1 MQPQPPEQPF
11 DFHSQ
16 TEYNTPVR
24 LRGFLYRLAPQGGLP
39 MAETGSGPQKLI
51 LIDGHSLAHRAFH
64 ALPVDLSTSKGEL
77 TNAVYGFAS
86 MLLTVLRDYKPDYIA
101 VAFDVGPS
109 FRHEEF
115 AEYKAQRP
123 TTPDELSLQME
134 RIRELVEAFCIPIYT
149 AEGYEADDVLGT
161 LARQAAEQGLDTLI
175 VTGDRD
181 ALQLV
186 GPHTR
191 VLTSGRR
198 FSDVVLYDEKAVRER
213 FGLAPSQLVD
223 FKALVGDKSDN
234 IPGVPGVGEKT
245 ATRLLQQFG
254 SLEGIYQNLE
264 EISPARVR
272 EALATHRDD
281 VFQYRHLVT
290 IVRDAPVTLDLERC
304 RAAQFDVERV
314 KALFR
319 ELEFRSLLD
328 RLPASPEEA
337 GQLRLFPQAS
347 REGEA
352 AEVVKAKISYETV
365 TRPQDLKALAE
376 RLREGPFAFDT
387 ETDSTDPMRARL
399 VGISLAVSP
408 GEAWYLPVGHRQGSN
423 LPLKAVQEHL
433 GPVLADPQVGK
444 YAHHAKYDMEV
455 LARHGIRVR
464 GLAFDT
470 MLAEWLCNPSSQ
482 NLGLK
487 NLAWVRLGEEMT
499 PITQLLGKGKEQ
511 ITMDRVPVAEA
522 APYACADADM
532 TLRLVPILEQELEE
546 KKLTALYREVEL
558 PLVDVLMA
566 MECNG
571 ILLDVPYLRQ
581 MSEELAERLREL
593 EARIYEMVGYAFNV
607 NSPAQLSEA
616 LFDRLNLPRQGLR
629 KTQSGHYST
638 AAEVL
643 EKLRGLHPVIDLILE
658 HRQLAKIKSTYVD
671 ALPELVNPETGRL
684 HTSYNQTGTVTG
696 RLSSS
701 EPNLQNIPIRT
712 ELGRRVRRAFRAE
725 EGWVF
730 LGADYSQVELRI
742 VAHISQDPAMLQAFA
757 RGEDIHASTAA
768 AIYGV
773 PLEAVTPEMRRV
785 AKTVNFAITY
795 GATGFGVAQQ
805 SDLTPEEGAKL
816 IEAYYQTYPR
826 VREYI
831 ARTKKMVREKG
842 YVQTLLGRRRYFPEF
857 QATHRVHRNR
867 LNAAYRMAINAPI
880 QGTAADIIKLAM
892 IRIHRALGERGLRT
906 RMTLQVHDELVF
918 EVPREELESVA
929 PLVREV
935 MEGAFPL
942 DAPLKVDLKVGANW
956 EEMEPL

>member
-1 MQPQPPEQPF
+1 MSKPDLGPEI
-11 DFHSQ
+11 
-16 TEYNTPVR
+16 
-24 LRGFLYRLAPQGGLP
+24 
-39 MAETGSGPQKLI
+39 LI
-51 LIDGHSLAHRAFH
+51 LIDGYSLAYRAYH
-64 ALPVDLSTSKGEL
+64 ALPTDLSTSKGEL

-86 MLLTVLRDYKPDYIA
+86 MLLNVLRDYKPNYMA

-109 FRHEEF
+109 FRHQEF
-115 AEYKAQRP
+115 AAYKAQRAA
-123 TTPDELSLQME
+123 TPDELTSQLN
-134 RIRELVEAFCIPIYT
+134 RIGELVEAFRIPVYT

-161 LARQAAEQGLDTLI
+161 LARQASERDLNTLI

-186 GPHTR
+186 GPHVR

-198 FSDVVLYDEKAVRER
+198 FSDVILYDEKAVRER

-234 IPGVPGVGEKT
+234 IPGVPGIGEKT

-254 SLEGIYQNLE
+254 SLEGIYEHLE
-264 EISPARVR
+264 EVEPPKVR
-272 EALATHRDD
+272 EALSAFREA

-290 IVRDAPVTLDLERC
+290 IVQDAPLTLDLERC
-304 RAAQFDVERV
+304 RTGQYDVERV

-319 ELEFRSLLD
+319 DLEFRTLLD
-328 RLPASPEEA
+328 RLPAPPKEA
-337 GQLRLFPQAS
+337 AGPAQLRLFPQPAPKPQPA
-347 REGEA
+347 RVEGA
-352 AEVVKAKISYETV
+352 GLAYETV
-365 TRPQDLKALAE
+365 TQPEALRRLAE
-376 RLREGPFAFDT
+376 RLRGGPFAFDT
-387 ETDSTDPMRARL
+387 ETDSTDPLRARL
-399 VGISLAVSP
+399 VGLSLAVAP
-408 GEAWYLPVGHRQGSN
+408 GQACYLPVGHTEGPN
-423 LPLKAVQEHL
+423 LPLEAVREHL
-433 GPVLADPQVGK
+433 GPVLGDPQVPK

-455 LARHGIRVR
+455 LARHGLPVQ

-499 PITQLLGKGKEQ
+499 TITQLLGKGKEQ
-511 ITMDRVPVAEA
+511 TTMDRVPVAEA

-532 TLRLVPILEQELEE
+532 TFRLVPLLEKELEE
-546 KKLTALYREVEL
+546 KELTALYRDVEL

-581 MSEELAERLREL
+581 MAEELAERLRDL
-593 EARIYEMVGYAFNV
+593 EARIYELVGYAFNV
-607 NSPAQLSEA
+607 NSPAQLGEA
-616 LFDRLNLPRQGLR
+616 LFERLHLPRQGLR
-629 KTQSGHYST
+629 KTQAGHYST
-638 AAEVL
+638 SAEVL
-643 EKLRGLHPVIDLILE
+643 EKLRGLHPAVDLILE
-658 HRQLAKIKSTYVD
+658 HRQIAKIKSTYVD

-725 EGWVF
+725 EGWLF
-730 LGADYSQVELRI
+730 LSADYSQVELRI
-742 VAHISQDPAMLQAFA
+742 VAHVSQDPAMLQAFA

-773 PLEAVTPEMRRV
+773 PLQAVTPEMRRV

-816 IEAYYQTYPR
+816 VEAYYRTYPR
-826 VREYI
+826 VRDYVE
-831 ARTKKMVREKG
+831 RTKKMAREQG

-857 QATHRVHRNR
+857 RATERVHRNR

-892 IRIHRALGERGLRT
+892 IRLHRALREQGLRT

-918 EVPREELESVA
+918 EVPKDELARVA
-929 PLVREV
+929 PLVREI

-942 DAPLKVDLKVGANW
+942 DAPLKVDMKVGANW
-956 EEMEPL
+956 EEMDPL

>member
-1 MQPQPPEQPF
+1 MSKPE
-11 DFHSQ
+11 
-16 TEYNTPVR
+16 
-24 LRGFLYRLAPQGGLP
+24 
-39 MAETGSGPQKLI
+39 SGPEILV
-51 LIDGHSLAHRAFH
+51 LIDGYSLAYRAYH
-64 ALPVDLSTSKGEL
+64 ALPTDLSTSKGEL

-86 MLLTVLRDYKPDYIA
+86 MLLNVLKDHKPNYLA

-109 FRHEEF
+109 FRHQDF
-115 AEYKAQRP
+115 AAYKAQRAA
-123 TTPDELSLQME
+123 TPDELTVQLN
-134 RIRELVEAFCIPIYT
+134 RIGELVEAFRIPIYA

-161 LARQAAEQGLDTLI
+161 LARQAAERGLDILI

-186 GPHTR
+186 SPR
-191 VLTSGRR
+191 VRVVTSGRR
-198 FSDVVLYDEKAVRER
+198 FSDIILYDEKAVRER
-213 FGLAPSQLVD
+213 FGLAPGQLVD

-234 IPGVPGVGEKT
+234 IPGVPGIGEKT
-245 ATRLLQQFG
+245 ATRLLQQYG
-254 SLEGIYQNLE
+254 SLEGIYEHLD
-264 EISPARVR
+264 EIEPPKVK
-272 EALATHRDD
+272 EALAASREA
-281 VFQYRHLVT
+281 VFQYRRLVT
-290 IVRDAPVTLDLERC
+290 IVQDAPVVLDLEGC
-304 RAAQFDVERV
+304 RTGQYDVERV

-319 ELEFRSLLD
+319 ELEFRTLLD
-328 RLPASPEEA
+328 RLPTPPKEAAGPAQLSLFPQPAAEPQPVRAEEA
-337 GQLRLFPQAS
+337 GL
-347 REGEA
+347 
-352 AEVVKAKISYETV
+352 SYETV
-365 TRPQDLKALAE
+365 THPEALQSLAQ
-376 RLREGPFAFDT
+376 RLRGGPFAFDT
-387 ETDSTDPMRARL
+387 ETDSTDPLRARL
-399 VGISLAVSP
+399 VGISLAAAP
-408 GEAWYLPVGHRQGSN
+408 GQAWYLPVGHREGPN

-433 GPVLADPQVGK
+433 GPLFADPQVAK

-455 LARHGIRVR
+455 LERHGLPVQ

-470 MLAEWLCNPSSQ
+470 MLGEWLCNPSSQ

-499 PITQLLGKGKEQ
+499 TITKLLGKGKEQ
-511 ITMDRVPVAEA
+511 TTMDRVSVAEA
-522 APYACADADM
+522 TPYACADADM
-532 TLRLVPILEQELEE
+532 TFRLVPLLERELEE
-546 KKLTALYREVEL
+546 KKLTALYRDVEL

-581 MSEELAERLREL
+581 ISEELAERLRDL
-593 EARIYEMVGYAFNV
+593 EARIYELVGYAFNV
-607 NSPAQLSEA
+607 NSPTQLGEA
-616 LFDRLNLPRQGLR
+616 LFERLNLPRQGLR
-629 KTQSGHYST
+629 KTQAGHYST

-643 EKLRGLHPVIDLILE
+643 EKLRGLHPAVDLILE
-658 HRQLAKIKSTYVD
+658 HRQIAKIKSTYVD
-671 ALPELVNPETGRL
+671 ALPELVNPGTGRL

-730 LGADYSQVELRI
+730 LSADYSQVELRI
-742 VAHISQDPAMLQAFA
+742 VAHVSQDPAMLQAFA

-816 IEAYYQTYPR
+816 VEAYYRTYPK
-826 VREYI
+826 VRDYVE
-831 ARTKKMVREKG
+831 RTKKMARERG

-857 QATHRVHRNR
+857 QATERVHQNR

-892 IRIHRALGERGLRT
+892 IRIHRALRDRGLRT

-918 EVPREELESVA
+918 EVPRDELARVA
-929 PLVREV
+929 PLVREI
-935 MEGAFPL
+935 MEGAFLL
-942 DAPLKVDLKVGANW
+942 DAPLKVDMKVGANW
-956 EEMEPL
+956 EEMDPL

>member
-1 MQPQPPEQPF
+1 MSKP
-11 DFHSQ
+11 
-16 TEYNTPVR
+16 
-24 LRGFLYRLAPQGGLP
+24 
-39 MAETGSGPQKLI
+39 GSGPEVLI
-51 LIDGHSLAHRAFH
+51 LIDGYSLAYRAYH
-64 ALPVDLSTSKGEL
+64 ALPTDLSTSKGEL

-86 MLLTVLRDYKPDYIA
+86 MLLNVLRDHKPDYLA

-109 FRHEEF
+109 FRHQEF
-115 AEYKAQRP
+115 AAYKAQRP
-123 TTPDELSLQME
+123 TTPDELSSQLG
-134 RIRELVEAFCIPIYT
+134 RIGELVEAFHIPVYT

-161 LARQAAEQGLDTLI
+161 LACQAAERGLDTLI
-175 VTGDRD
+175 VTGDKD

-186 GPHTR
+186 GPHVR

-198 FSDVVLYDEKAVRER
+198 FSDVILYDEKEVRER
-213 FGLAPSQLVD
+213 FGLTPRQLVD

-234 IPGVPGVGEKT
+234 IPGVPGIGEKT
-245 ATRLLQQFG
+245 ATRLLQQYG
-254 SLEGIYQNLE
+254 SLEGIYEHLE
-264 EISPARVR
+264 EVEPPKAR
-272 EALATHRDD
+272 EALASFREA
-281 VFQYRHLVT
+281 VFRYQHLVT
-290 IVRDAPVTLDLERC
+290 IVRDAPVALDLERC
-304 RAAQFDVERV
+304 RTGQYDVERV

-328 RLPASPEEA
+328 RLPTPRKGAAEPA
-337 GQLRLFPQAS
+337 QLRLFPQPTPEPQPV
-347 REGEA
+347 RVEGA
-352 AEVVKAKISYETV
+352 GLVYETV
-365 TRPQDLKALAE
+365 TQPEALRSLAV
-376 RLREGPFAFDT
+376 RLRNGPFAFDT
-387 ETDSTDPMRARL
+387 ETDSTDPLRAHL
-399 VGISLAVSP
+399 VGLSLAAAP
-408 GEAWYLPVGHRQGSN
+408 GQAWYLPVGHKEGPN
-423 LPLKAVQEHL
+423 LPLEAVRDHL
-433 GPVLADPQVGK
+433 APLLMDPQVPK

-455 LARHGIRVR
+455 LARHGLPVQ

-499 PITQLLGKGKEQ
+499 TITQLLGRGKEQ
-511 ITMDRVPVAEA
+511 TTMDRVPVAEA

-532 TLRLVPILEQELEE
+532 TFRLVPILERELEE
-546 KKLTALYREVEL
+546 KALTALYREVEL

-581 MSEELAERLREL
+581 MSEELAERLRAL
-593 EARIYEMVGYAFNV
+593 ETRIYELVGYAFNV
-607 NSPAQLSEA
+607 NSPSQLGEA

-629 KTQSGHYST
+629 KTQAGHYST

-643 EKLRGLHPVIDLILE
+643 EKLRGLHPAVDLILE
-658 HRQLAKIKSTYVD
+658 HRQIAKIKSTYVD

-712 ELGRRVRRAFRAE
+712 ELGRRVRRAFLAE
-725 EGWVF
+725 EGWLF
-730 LGADYSQVELRI
+730 LSADYSQVELRI
-742 VAHISQDPAMLQAFA
+742 VAHVSQDPAMLQAFA

-816 IEAYYQTYPR
+816 VEAYYRTYPK
-826 VREYI
+826 VRDYVE
-831 ARTKKMVREKG
+831 RTKKMAREQG

-857 QATHRVHRNR
+857 QASERVHRNR

-892 IRIHRALGERGLRT
+892 IRIHQALRDQGLRT

-918 EVPREELESVA
+918 EVPKEELGRVA
-929 PLVREV
+929 PLVREI

-942 DAPLKVDLKVGANW
+942 DAPLKVDMKVGANW
-956 EEMEPL
+956 EEMDPL

>member
-1 MQPQPPEQPF
+1 MSKPDLGPEI
-11 DFHSQ
+11 
-16 TEYNTPVR
+16 
-24 LRGFLYRLAPQGGLP
+24 
-39 MAETGSGPQKLI
+39 LI
-51 LIDGHSLAHRAFH
+51 LIDGYSLAYRAYH
-64 ALPVDLSTSKGEL
+64 ALPTDLSTSKGEL

-86 MLLTVLRDYKPDYIA
+86 MLLNVLRDYKPNYMA

-109 FRHEEF
+109 FRHQEF
-115 AEYKAQRP
+115 AAYKAQRAA
-123 TTPDELSLQME
+123 TPDELTSQLN
-134 RIRELVEAFCIPIYT
+134 RIEELVEAFRIPVYA

-161 LARQAAEQGLDTLI
+161 LARQAAERGLDTLI

-186 GPHTR
+186 GPHVR

-198 FSDVVLYDEKAVRER
+198 FSDVILYDEKAVRER

-234 IPGVPGVGEKT
+234 IPGVPGIGEKT

-254 SLEGIYQNLE
+254 SLEGIYEHLE
-264 EISPARVR
+264 EVEPPKVR
-272 EALATHRDD
+272 EALSAFREA

-290 IVRDAPVTLDLERC
+290 IVQDAPVTLDLERC
-304 RAAQFDVERV
+304 RTGQYDVERV

-319 ELEFRSLLD
+319 DLEFRTLLD
-328 RLPASPEEA
+328 RLPAPPKEA
-337 GQLRLFPQAS
+337 AGPAQLRLFPQPAPKPQPA
-347 REGEA
+347 RVEGA
-352 AEVVKAKISYETV
+352 GLAYETV
-365 TRPQDLKALAE
+365 TQPEALRRLAE
-376 RLREGPFAFDT
+376 RLRGGPFAFDT
-387 ETDSTDPMRARL
+387 ETDSTDPLRARL
-399 VGISLAVSP
+399 VGLSLAVAP
-408 GEAWYLPVGHRQGSN
+408 GQACYLPVGHTEGPN
-423 LPLKAVQEHL
+423 LPLEAVREHL
-433 GPVLADPQVGK
+433 GPVLGDPQVPK

-455 LARHGIRVR
+455 LARHGLPVR

-499 PITQLLGKGKEQ
+499 TITQLLGKGKEQ
-511 ITMDRVPVAEA
+511 TTMDRVPVAEA

-532 TLRLVPILEQELEE
+532 TFRLVPLLEKELEE
-546 KKLTALYREVEL
+546 KELTALYRDVEL

-581 MSEELAERLREL
+581 MAEELAERLRDL
-593 EARIYEMVGYAFNV
+593 EARIYELVGYAFNV
-607 NSPAQLSEA
+607 NSPAQLGEA
-616 LFDRLNLPRQGLR
+616 LFERLHLPRQGLR
-629 KTQSGHYST
+629 KTQAGHYST
-638 AAEVL
+638 SAEVL
-643 EKLRGLHPVIDLILE
+643 EKLRGLHPAVDLILE
-658 HRQLAKIKSTYVD
+658 HRQIAKIKSTYVD

-725 EGWVF
+725 EGWLF
-730 LGADYSQVELRI
+730 LSADYSQVELRI
-742 VAHISQDPAMLQAFA
+742 VAHVSQDPAMLQAFA

-773 PLEAVTPEMRRV
+773 PLQAVTPEMRRV

-816 IEAYYQTYPR
+816 VEAYYRTYPK
-826 VREYI
+826 VRDYVE
-831 ARTKKMVREKG
+831 RTKKMAREQG

-857 QATHRVHRNR
+857 QATERVHRNR

-892 IRIHRALGERGLRT
+892 IRLHRALREQGLRT

-918 EVPREELESVA
+918 EVPKDELARVA
-929 PLVREV
+929 PLVREI

-942 DAPLKVDLKVGANW
+942 DAPLKVDMKVGANW
-956 EEMEPL
+956 EEMDPL

>member
-1 MQPQPPEQPF
+1 MSKP
-11 DFHSQ
+11 
-16 TEYNTPVR
+16 
-24 LRGFLYRLAPQGGLP
+24 
-39 MAETGSGPQKLI
+39 GSGPEVLI
-51 LIDGHSLAHRAFH
+51 LIDGYSLAYRAYH
-64 ALPVDLSTSKGEL
+64 ALPTDLSTSKGEL

-86 MLLTVLRDYKPDYIA
+86 MLLNVLRDHKPDYLA

-109 FRHEEF
+109 FRHQEF
-115 AEYKAQRP
+115 AAYKAQRP
-123 TTPDELSLQME
+123 TTPDELSSQLE
-134 RIRELVEAFCIPIYT
+134 RIGELVEAFHIPVYT

-161 LARQAAEQGLDTLI
+161 LACQAAERGLDTLI
-175 VTGDRD
+175 VTGDKD

-186 GPHTR
+186 GPHVR

-198 FSDVVLYDEKAVRER
+198 FSDVILYDEKAVRER
-213 FGLAPSQLVD
+213 LGLTPRQLVD

-234 IPGVPGVGEKT
+234 IPGVPGIGEKT
-245 ATRLLQQFG
+245 ATRLLQQYG
-254 SLEGIYQNLE
+254 SLEGIYEHLE
-264 EISPARVR
+264 DVEPPKAR
-272 EALATHRDD
+272 EALASFREA
-281 VFQYRHLVT
+281 VFRYRHLVT
-290 IVRDAPVTLDLERC
+290 IVQDAPVALDLERC
-304 RAAQFDVERV
+304 RTGQYDVERV
-314 KALFR
+314 RALFR

-328 RLPASPEEA
+328 RLPTPRKGAAEPA
-337 GQLRLFPQAS
+337 QLRLFPQPTPEPQPV
-347 REGEA
+347 RVEGA
-352 AEVVKAKISYETV
+352 GLVYETV
-365 TRPQDLKALAE
+365 TQPEALRSLAV
-376 RLREGPFAFDT
+376 RLRNGPFAFDT
-387 ETDSTDPMRARL
+387 ETDSTDPLRAHL
-399 VGISLAVSP
+399 VGLSLAAAP
-408 GEAWYLPVGHRQGSN
+408 GQAWYLPVGHKEGPN
-423 LPLKAVQEHL
+423 LPLEAVREHL
-433 GPVLADPQVGK
+433 APLLMDPQVPK

-455 LARHGIRVR
+455 LARHGLPVQ

-499 PITQLLGKGKEQ
+499 AITQLLGKGKEQ
-511 ITMDRVPVAEA
+511 TTMDRVPVAEA

-532 TLRLVPILEQELEE
+532 TFRLVPILERELEE
-546 KKLTALYREVEL
+546 KALTALYRDVEL

-581 MSEELAERLREL
+581 MSEELAERLRAL
-593 EARIYEMVGYAFNV
+593 EARIYELVGYAFNV
-607 NSPAQLSEA
+607 NSPSQLGEA

-629 KTQSGHYST
+629 KTQAGHYST

-643 EKLRGLHPVIDLILE
+643 EKLRGLHPAVDLILE
-658 HRQLAKIKSTYVD
+658 HRQIAKIKSTYVD
-671 ALPELVNPETGRL
+671 ALPGLVNPETGRL

-712 ELGRRVRRAFRAE
+712 ELGRRVRRAFLAE
-725 EGWVF
+725 EGWLF
-730 LGADYSQVELRI
+730 LSADYSQVELRI
-742 VAHISQDPAMLQAFA
+742 VAHVSQDPAMLQAFA

-816 IEAYYQTYPR
+816 VEAYYRTYPK
-826 VREYI
+826 VRDYVE
-831 ARTKKMVREKG
+831 RTKKMAREQG

-857 QATHRVHRNR
+857 QASERVHRNR

-892 IRIHRALGERGLRT
+892 IRIHQALRDRGLHT

-918 EVPREELESVA
+918 EVPKGELGRVV
-929 PLVREV
+929 PLVREI

-942 DAPLKVDLKVGANW
+942 DAPLKVDMKVGANW
-956 EEMEPL
+956 EEMDPL

>member
-1 MQPQPPEQPF
+1 MSKPDAGPEI
-11 DFHSQ
+11 
-16 TEYNTPVR
+16 
-24 LRGFLYRLAPQGGLP
+24 
-39 MAETGSGPQKLI
+39 LI
-51 LIDGHSLAHRAFH
+51 LIDGYSLAYRAYH
-64 ALPVDLSTSKGEL
+64 ALPTDLSTSKGEL

-86 MLLTVLRDYKPDYIA
+86 MLLNVLRDYKPDYIA
-101 VAFDVGPS
+101 IAFDVGPS
-109 FRHEEF
+109 FRHQEF
-115 AEYKAQRP
+115 AAYKAQRP
-123 TTPDELSLQME
+123 ATPDELTSQLR
-134 RIRELVEAFCIPIYT
+134 RIGELVEAFRIPVYT

-161 LARQAAEQGLDTLI
+161 LARQAAERGLNTLI

-186 GPHTR
+186 GPHVR

-198 FSDVVLYDEKAVRER
+198 FSDVILYDEKAVRER
-213 FGLAPSQLVD
+213 FGLAPRQLVD
-223 FKALVGDKSDN
+223 LKALVGDKSDN
-234 IPGVPGVGEKT
+234 IPGVPGIGEKT
-245 ATRLLQQFG
+245 ATRLLQQYG
-254 SLEGIYQNLE
+254 SLEGIYEHLDE
-264 EISPARVR
+264 VEPPKVR
-272 EALATHRDD
+272 EALAGFREEA
-281 VFQYRHLVT
+281 FQYRRLVT
-290 IVRDAPVTLDLERC
+290 IAQDAPVTLDLERC
-304 RAAQFDVERV
+304 RTGQYDVERV

-328 RLPASPEEA
+328 RLPAPPKETTGPA
-337 GQLRLFPQAS
+337 QLHLFPQAVAEPQAL
-347 REGEA
+347 RVEGTGLA
-352 AEVVKAKISYETV
+352 YETIAQ
-365 TRPQDLKALAE
+365 PQSLQGLAE
-376 RLREGPFAFDT
+376 RLRGGPFAFDT
-387 ETDSTDPMRARL
+387 ETDSTDPLRARL
-399 VGISLAVSP
+399 VGISLAAAP
-408 GEAWYLPVGHRQGSN
+408 GQAWYLPVGHQKGPN
-423 LPLKAVQEHL
+423 LPLEAVREHL
-433 GPVLADPQVGK
+433 GPLFAGPQVPK

-455 LARHGIRVR
+455 LARHGLPVQ

-499 PITQLLGKGKEQ
+499 TITQLLGKGKEQ
-511 ITMDRVPVAEA
+511 TTMDRVPVAEA

-532 TLRLVPILEQELEE
+532 TFRLVPLLAKELEE
-546 KKLTALYREVEL
+546 KQLTALYRDVEL
-558 PLVDVLMA
+558 PLVDVLMT

-581 MSEELAERLREL
+581 MSEELSERLRDL
-593 EARIYEMVGYAFNV
+593 EARIYELVGYSFNI
-607 NSPAQLSEA
+607 NSPAQLGEA
-616 LFDRLNLPRQGLR
+616 LFERLHLPRQGLR
-629 KTQSGHYST
+629 KTQAGHYST

-643 EKLRGLHPVIDLILE
+643 EKLRGLHPAVDLILE
-658 HRQLAKIKSTYVD
+658 HRQIAKIKSTYVD

-725 EGWVF
+725 EGWLF
-730 LGADYSQVELRI
+730 LSADYSQVELRI
-742 VAHISQDPAMLQAFA
+742 VAHVSQDPAMLQAFA

-816 IEAYYQTYPR
+816 VEAYYRTYPK
-826 VREYI
+826 VRDYVE
-831 ARTKKMVREKG
+831 RTKKMAREQG

-857 QATHRVHRNR
+857 QATERVHQNR

-892 IRIHRALGERGLRT
+892 IRIHRALQEQGLRT

-918 EVPREELESVA
+918 EVPKEELGRVA
-929 PLVREV
+929 PLVREI

-942 DAPLKVDLKVGANW
+942 DAPLKVDMKVGANW
-956 EEMEPL
+956 EEMDPL

>member
-1 MQPQPPEQPF
+1 MSKPDLGPEI
-11 DFHSQ
+11 
-16 TEYNTPVR
+16 
-24 LRGFLYRLAPQGGLP
+24 
-39 MAETGSGPQKLI
+39 LI
-51 LIDGHSLAHRAFH
+51 LIDGYSLAYRAYH
-64 ALPVDLSTSKGEL
+64 ALPTDLSTSKGEL

-86 MLLTVLRDYKPDYIA
+86 MLLNVLRDYKPNYMA

-109 FRHEEF
+109 FRHQEF
-115 AEYKAQRP
+115 AAYKAQRAA
-123 TTPDELSLQME
+123 TPDELTSQLN
-134 RIRELVEAFCIPIYT
+134 RIEELVEAFRIPVYA

-161 LARQAAEQGLDTLI
+161 LARQAAERGLDTLI

-186 GPHTR
+186 GPHVR

-198 FSDVVLYDEKAVRER
+198 FSDVILYDEKAVRER

-234 IPGVPGVGEKT
+234 IPGVPGIGEKT

-254 SLEGIYQNLE
+254 SLEGIYEHLE
-264 EISPARVR
+264 EVEPPKVR
-272 EALATHRDD
+272 EALSAFREA

-290 IVRDAPVTLDLERC
+290 IVQDAPVTLDLERC
-304 RAAQFDVERV
+304 RTGQYDVERV

-319 ELEFRSLLD
+319 DLEFRTLLD
-328 RLPASPEEA
+328 RLPAPPKEA
-337 GQLRLFPQAS
+337 AGPAQLRLFPQPAPEPQPA
-347 REGEA
+347 RVEGA
-352 AEVVKAKISYETV
+352 GLAYETV
-365 TRPQDLKALAE
+365 TQPEALRRLAE
-376 RLREGPFAFDT
+376 RLRGGPFAFDT
-387 ETDSTDPMRARL
+387 ETDSTDPLRARL
-399 VGISLAVSP
+399 VGLSLAVAP
-408 GEAWYLPVGHRQGSN
+408 GQAWYLPVGHTEGPN
-423 LPLKAVQEHL
+423 LPLEAVREHL
-433 GPVLADPQVGK
+433 GPVLGDPQVPK

-455 LARHGIRVR
+455 LARHGLPVR

-499 PITQLLGKGKEQ
+499 TITQLLGKGKEQ
-511 ITMDRVPVAEA
+511 TTMDRVPVAEA

-532 TLRLVPILEQELEE
+532 TFRLVPLLEKELEE
-546 KKLTALYREVEL
+546 KELTALYRDVEL

-581 MSEELAERLREL
+581 MAEELAERLRDL
-593 EARIYEMVGYAFNV
+593 EARIYELVGYAFNV
-607 NSPAQLSEA
+607 NSPAQLGEA
-616 LFDRLNLPRQGLR
+616 LFERLHLPRQGLR
-629 KTQSGHYST
+629 KTQAGHYST
-638 AAEVL
+638 SAEVL
-643 EKLRGLHPVIDLILE
+643 EKLRGLHPAVDLILE
-658 HRQLAKIKSTYVD
+658 HRQIAKIKSTYVD

-725 EGWVF
+725 EGWLF
-730 LGADYSQVELRI
+730 LSADYSQVELRI
-742 VAHISQDPAMLQAFA
+742 VAHVSQDPAMLQAFA

-773 PLEAVTPEMRRV
+773 PLQAVTPEMRRV

-816 IEAYYQTYPR
+816 VEAYYRTYPK
-826 VREYI
+826 VRDYVE
-831 ARTKKMVREKG
+831 RTKKMAREQG

-857 QATHRVHRNR
+857 QATERVHRNR

-892 IRIHRALGERGLRT
+892 IRLHRALREQGLRT

-918 EVPREELESVA
+918 EVPKDELARVA
-929 PLVREV
+929 PLVREI

-942 DAPLKVDLKVGANW
+942 DAPLKVDMKVGANW
-956 EEMEPL
+956 EEMDPL

>member
-1 MQPQPPEQPF
+1 MSKPDLGPEI
-11 DFHSQ
+11 
-16 TEYNTPVR
+16 
-24 LRGFLYRLAPQGGLP
+24 
-39 MAETGSGPQKLI
+39 LI
-51 LIDGHSLAHRAFH
+51 LIDGYSLAYRAYH
-64 ALPVDLSTSKGEL
+64 ALPTDLSTSKGEL

-86 MLLTVLRDYKPDYIA
+86 MLLNVLRDYKPNYMA

-109 FRHEEF
+109 FRHQEF
-115 AEYKAQRP
+115 AAYKAQRAA
-123 TTPDELSLQME
+123 TPDELTSQLN
-134 RIRELVEAFCIPIYT
+134 RIEELVEAFRIPVYA

-161 LARQAAEQGLDTLI
+161 LARQAAERGLDTLI

-186 GPHTR
+186 GPHVR

-198 FSDVVLYDEKAVRER
+198 FSDVILYDEKAVRER

-234 IPGVPGVGEKT
+234 IPGVPGIGEKT

-254 SLEGIYQNLE
+254 SLEGIYEHLE
-264 EISPARVR
+264 EVEPPKVR
-272 EALATHRDD
+272 EALSAFREA

-290 IVRDAPVTLDLERC
+290 IVQDAPVTLDLERC
-304 RAAQFDVERV
+304 RTGQYDVERV

-319 ELEFRSLLD
+319 DLEFRTLLD
-328 RLPASPEEA
+328 RLPAPPKEA
-337 GQLRLFPQAS
+337 AGPAQLRLFPQPAPKPQPA
-347 REGEA
+347 RVEGA
-352 AEVVKAKISYETV
+352 GLAYETV
-365 TRPQDLKALAE
+365 TQPEALRRLAE
-376 RLREGPFAFDT
+376 RLRGGPFAFDT
-387 ETDSTDPMRARL
+387 ETDSTDPLRARL
-399 VGISLAVSP
+399 VGLSLAVAP
-408 GEAWYLPVGHRQGSN
+408 GQAWYLPVGHTEGPN
-423 LPLKAVQEHL
+423 LPLEAVREHL
-433 GPVLADPQVGK
+433 GPVLGDPQVPK

-455 LARHGIRVR
+455 LARHGLPVR

-499 PITQLLGKGKEQ
+499 TITQLLGKGKEQ
-511 ITMDRVPVAEA
+511 TTMDRVPVAEA

-532 TLRLVPILEQELEE
+532 TFRLVPLLEKELEE
-546 KKLTALYREVEL
+546 KELTALYRDVEL

-581 MSEELAERLREL
+581 MAEELAERLRDL
-593 EARIYEMVGYAFNV
+593 EARIYELVGYAFNV
-607 NSPAQLSEA
+607 NSPAQLGEA
-616 LFDRLNLPRQGLR
+616 LFERLHLPRQGLR
-629 KTQSGHYST
+629 KTQAGHYST
-638 AAEVL
+638 SAEVL
-643 EKLRGLHPVIDLILE
+643 EKLRGLHPAVDLILE
-658 HRQLAKIKSTYVD
+658 HRQIAKIKSTYVD

-725 EGWVF
+725 EGWLF
-730 LGADYSQVELRI
+730 LSADYSQVELRI
-742 VAHISQDPAMLQAFA
+742 VAHVSQDPAMLQAFA

-773 PLEAVTPEMRRV
+773 PLQAVTPEMRRV

-816 IEAYYQTYPR
+816 VEAYYRTYPK
-826 VREYI
+826 VRDYVE
-831 ARTKKMVREKG
+831 RTKKMAREQG

-857 QATHRVHRNR
+857 QATERVHRNR

-892 IRIHRALGERGLRT
+892 IRLHRALREQGLRT

-918 EVPREELESVA
+918 EVPKDELARVA
-929 PLVREV
+929 PLVREI

-942 DAPLKVDLKVGANW
+942 DAPLKVDMKVGANW
-956 EEMEPL
+956 EEMDPL

>member
-1 MQPQPPEQPF
+1 MSKPDLGPEI
-11 DFHSQ
+11 
-16 TEYNTPVR
+16 
-24 LRGFLYRLAPQGGLP
+24 
-39 MAETGSGPQKLI
+39 LI
-51 LIDGHSLAHRAFH
+51 LIDGYSLAYRAYH
-64 ALPVDLSTSKGEL
+64 ALPTDLSTSKGEL

-86 MLLTVLRDYKPDYIA
+86 MLLNVLRDYKPNYMA

-109 FRHEEF
+109 FRHQEF
-115 AEYKAQRP
+115 AAYKAQRAA
-123 TTPDELSLQME
+123 TPDELTSQLN
-134 RIRELVEAFCIPIYT
+134 RIEELVEAFRIPVYA

-161 LARQAAEQGLDTLI
+161 LARQAAERGLDTLI

-186 GPHTR
+186 GPHVR

-198 FSDVVLYDEKAVRER
+198 FSDVILYDEKAVRER

-234 IPGVPGVGEKT
+234 IPGVPGIGEKT

-254 SLEGIYQNLE
+254 SLEGIYEHLE
-264 EISPARVR
+264 EVEPPKVR
-272 EALATHRDD
+272 EALSAFREA

-290 IVRDAPVTLDLERC
+290 IVQDAPVTLDLERC
-304 RAAQFDVERV
+304 RTGQYDVERV

-319 ELEFRSLLD
+319 DLEFRTLLD
-328 RLPASPEEA
+328 RLPAPPKEA
-337 GQLRLFPQAS
+337 AGPAQLRLFPQPAPKPQPA
-347 REGEA
+347 RVEGA
-352 AEVVKAKISYETV
+352 GLAYETV
-365 TRPQDLKALAE
+365 TQPEALRRLAE
-376 RLREGPFAFDT
+376 RLRGGPFAFDT
-387 ETDSTDPMRARL
+387 ETDSTDPLRARL
-399 VGISLAVSP
+399 VGLSLAVAP
-408 GEAWYLPVGHRQGSN
+408 GQAWYLPVGHTEGPN
-423 LPLKAVQEHL
+423 LPLEAVREHL
-433 GPVLADPQVGK
+433 GPVLGDPQVPK

-455 LARHGIRVR
+455 LARHGLPVR

-499 PITQLLGKGKEQ
+499 TITQLLGKGKEQ
-511 ITMDRVPVAEA
+511 TTMDRVPVAEA

-532 TLRLVPILEQELEE
+532 TFRLVPLLEKELEE
-546 KKLTALYREVEL
+546 KELTALYRDVEL

-581 MSEELAERLREL
+581 MAEELAERLRDL
-593 EARIYEMVGYAFNV
+593 EARIYELVGYAFNV
-607 NSPAQLSEA
+607 NSPAQLGEA
-616 LFDRLNLPRQGLR
+616 LFERLHLPRQGLR
-629 KTQSGHYST
+629 KTQAGHYST
-638 AAEVL
+638 SAEVL
-643 EKLRGLHPVIDLILE
+643 EKLRGLHPAVDLILE
-658 HRQLAKIKSTYVD
+658 HRQIAKIKSTYVD

-701 EPNLQNIPIRT
+701 DPNLQNIPIRT

-725 EGWVF
+725 EGWLF
-730 LGADYSQVELRI
+730 LSADYSQVELRI
-742 VAHISQDPAMLQAFA
+742 VAHVSQDPAMLQAFA

-773 PLEAVTPEMRRV
+773 PLQAVTPEMRRV

-816 IEAYYQTYPR
+816 VEAYYRTYPR
-826 VREYI
+826 VRDYVE
-831 ARTKKMVREKG
+831 RTKKMAREQG

-857 QATHRVHRNR
+857 QATERVHRNR

-892 IRIHRALGERGLRT
+892 IRLHRALREQGLRT

-918 EVPREELESVA
+918 EVPKDELARVA
-929 PLVREV
+929 PLVREI

-942 DAPLKVDLKVGANW
+942 DAPLKVDMKVGANW
-956 EEMEPL
+956 EEMDPL

>member
-1 MQPQPPEQPF
+1 MSKPDLGPEI
-11 DFHSQ
+11 
-16 TEYNTPVR
+16 
-24 LRGFLYRLAPQGGLP
+24 
-39 MAETGSGPQKLI
+39 LI
-51 LIDGHSLAHRAFH
+51 LIDGYSLAYRAYH
-64 ALPVDLSTSKGEL
+64 ALPTDLSTSKGEL

-86 MLLTVLRDYKPDYIA
+86 MLLNVLRDYKPNYMA

-109 FRHEEF
+109 FRHQEF
-115 AEYKAQRP
+115 AAYKAQRAA
-123 TTPDELSLQME
+123 TPDELTSQLN
-134 RIRELVEAFCIPIYT
+134 RIEELVEAFRIPVYA

-161 LARQAAEQGLDTLI
+161 LARQAAERGLDTLI

-186 GPHTR
+186 GPHVR

-198 FSDVVLYDEKAVRER
+198 FSDVILYDEKAVRER

-234 IPGVPGVGEKT
+234 IPGVPGIGEKT

-254 SLEGIYQNLE
+254 SLEGIYEHLE
-264 EISPARVR
+264 EVEPPKVR
-272 EALATHRDD
+272 EALSAFREA

-290 IVRDAPVTLDLERC
+290 IVQDAPVTLDLERC
-304 RAAQFDVERV
+304 RTGQYDVERV

-319 ELEFRSLLD
+319 DLEFRTLLD
-328 RLPASPEEA
+328 RLPAPPKEA
-337 GQLRLFPQAS
+337 AGPAQLRLFPQPAPKPQPA
-347 REGEA
+347 RVEGA
-352 AEVVKAKISYETV
+352 GLAYETV
-365 TRPQDLKALAE
+365 TQPEALRRLAE
-376 RLREGPFAFDT
+376 RLRGGPFAFDT
-387 ETDSTDPMRARL
+387 ETDSTDPLRARL
-399 VGISLAVSP
+399 VGLSLAVAP
-408 GEAWYLPVGHRQGSN
+408 GQAWYLPVGHTEGPN
-423 LPLKAVQEHL
+423 LPLEAVREHL
-433 GPVLADPQVGK
+433 GPVLGDPQVPK

-455 LARHGIRVR
+455 LARHGLPVR

-499 PITQLLGKGKEQ
+499 TITQLLGKGKEQ
-511 ITMDRVPVAEA
+511 TTMDRVPVAEA

-532 TLRLVPILEQELEE
+532 TFRLVPLLEKELEE
-546 KKLTALYREVEL
+546 KELTALYRDVEL

-581 MSEELAERLREL
+581 MAEELAERLRDL
-593 EARIYEMVGYAFNV
+593 EARIYELVGYAFNV
-607 NSPAQLSEA
+607 NSPAQLGEA
-616 LFDRLNLPRQGLR
+616 LFERLHLPRQGLR
-629 KTQSGHYST
+629 KTQAGHYST
-638 AAEVL
+638 SAEVL
-643 EKLRGLHPVIDLILE
+643 EKLRGLHPAVDLILE
-658 HRQLAKIKSTYVD
+658 HRQIAKIKSTYVD

-725 EGWVF
+725 EGWLF
-730 LGADYSQVELRI
+730 LSADYSQVELRI
-742 VAHISQDPAMLQAFA
+742 VAHVSQDPAMLQAFA

-773 PLEAVTPEMRRV
+773 PLQAVTPEMRRV

-816 IEAYYQTYPR
+816 VEAYYRTYPR
-826 VREYI
+826 VRDYVE
-831 ARTKKMVREKG
+831 RTKKMAREQG

-857 QATHRVHRNR
+857 RATERVHRNR

-892 IRIHRALGERGLRT
+892 IRLHRALREQGLRT

-918 EVPREELESVA
+918 EVPKDELARVA
-929 PLVREV
+929 PLVREI

-942 DAPLKVDLKVGANW
+942 DAPLKVDMKVGANW
-956 EEMEPL
+956 EEMDPL